1 MRTALVAAVVALLL
15 APAGIGWAGQR
26 AALGPQHDVP
36 GSADVRAIAAAAPG
50 PDQLVVLGY
59 HDISPD
65 PRSPQTV
72 TPAEFA
78 DQLAMLRAAGYH
90 SARAADLLGGA
101 RPAGRRVAITFD
113 DGARGQWTYA
123 DAALKR
129 YGFTAIAFVVTGSVG
144 TYPPY
149 YLTWPHLRA
158 MQASGRW
165 EFESRTD
172 DLFRPVQIGPG
183 RETGSPLFNRRW
195 LPGPG
200 RLEAMPE
207 YEVRIRA
214 DLDRS
219 RQVLTGH
226 GFGDPRLISVPDPG
240 TAPNDERVESALATV
255 LRGRFGAVLRD
266 DPAARAVALQAGVI
280 SRIGVRRGTSADA
293 LYTRITGRP
302 APAHLPSAPPIHAAA
317 PPSWAARAQAAL
329 AERIGPTGETGS
341 ALAHALAGRL
351 R

>member
-1 MRTALVAAVVALLL
+1 
-15 APAGIGWAGQR
+15 
-26 AALGPQHDVP
+26 
-36 GSADVRAIAAAAPG
+36 
-50 PDQLVVLGY
+50 
-59 HDISPD
+59 
-65 PRSPQTV
+65 
-72 TPAEFA
+72 
-78 DQLAMLRAAGYH
+78 
-90 SARAADLLGGA
+90 
-101 RPAGRRVAITFD
+101 VAITFD

-158 MQASGRW
+158 MQGSGRW
-165 EFESRTD
+165 EIESRTD

-183 RETGSPLFNRRW
+183 GETGSPLFNRRW

-219 RQVLTGH
+219 GRALTEH
-226 GFGDPRLISVPDPG
+226 GFADPRLISVPSA
-240 TAPNDERVESALATV
+240 TAVPNDERVESSLATV

-266 DPAARAVALQAGVI
+266 DPRARAVALPARVI
-280 SRIGVRRGTSADA
+280 SRIAVRRGTSTDG
-293 LYTRITGRP
+293 LYERITGRACGRP
-302 APAHLPSAPPIHAAA
+302 ASPCPRPGPSVPEAPR
-317 PPSWAARAQAAL
+317 PP
-329 AERIGPTGETGS
+329 GS
-341 ALAHALAGRL
+341 ARPGAATPDRRSRTHSPGG
-351 R
+351 